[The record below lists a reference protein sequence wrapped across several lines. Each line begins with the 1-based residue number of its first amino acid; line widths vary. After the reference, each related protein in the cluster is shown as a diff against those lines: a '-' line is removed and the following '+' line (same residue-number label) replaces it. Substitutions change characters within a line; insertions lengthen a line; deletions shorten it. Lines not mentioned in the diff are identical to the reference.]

1 MFIRL
6 KKTLTAHSWL
16 NNNTESMQEIIEAI
30 DRDLLEKELTSERF
44 VKPTNSGNNEI
55 YIVSYHNAPNVTR
68 EIGRL
73 REITF
78 RDAGGGTGYDCDLD
92 EFDTDEENPFYQLLV
107 WDPRER
113 EIIGGYRFI
122 HGKTLKR
129 KSDGRINTPTSELFG
144 LSDRFVEEF
153 LPHTIELGRS
163 FVQPNYQPTV
173 NLRKG
178 MYALDNIWNGL
189 GAILIQNPDVKYYFG
204 KITMYPQYN
213 VEARDLILYFLRK
226 YFGDKNKLVYPLEP
240 LVINTQDSFLSGF
253 FDGGSY
259 EKDYKIL
266 VQQVRQ
272 RNENIPPLVNAYM
285 NLSAT
290 MLFFGTSLNPGF
302 GDVEESGILVTL
314 EDVYD
319 FKKDRHLSM
328 PT

>member
-1 MFIRL
+1 
-6 KKTLTAHSWL
+6 
-16 NNNTESMQEIIEAI
+16 MQEVIEAI
-30 DRDLLEKELTSERF
+30 DRDLLEKELTPDKF
-44 VKPTNSGNNEI
+44 VKRTNSGNNEI
-55 YIVSYHNAPNVTR
+55 FIVSHLNSPNITR

-78 RDAGGGTGYDCDLD
+78 RDAGGGTGLDCDLD
-92 EFDTDEENPFYQLLV
+92 EFDLDEENPFQQLFV

-129 KSDGRINTPTSELFG
+129 HENGRIDTPTSELFH
-144 LSDRFVEEF
+144 LSEKFIEQY

-163 FVQPNYQPTV
+163 FVQPSYQPTV

-189 GAILIQNPDVKYYFG
+189 GAILNLNPDVKYYFG

-213 VEARDLILYFLRK
+213 IEARDLILYFLKK
-226 YFGDKNKLVYPLEP
+226 YFGDKNQLVYPHKQ
-240 LVINTQDSFLSGF
+240 LVIDTPESYMAEQFV
-253 FDGGSY
+253 GGSY
-259 EKDYKIL
+259 DKDYKIL
-266 VQQVRQ
+266 VHLVRE
-272 RNENIPPLVNAYM
+272 RHENIPPLVNAYM
-285 NLSAT
+285 NLSST

-314 EDVYD
+314 DDIYE
-319 FKKDRHLSM
+319 FKKERHLSM
-328 PT
+328 PL

>member
-1 MFIRL
+1 
-6 KKTLTAHSWL
+6 
-16 NNNTESMQEIIEAI
+16 MQEIIDAV
-30 DRDLLEKELTSERF
+30 DRSLIEKELTPERF
-44 VKPTNSGNNEI
+44 VKQTNSGSNEI
-55 YIVSYHNAPNVTR
+55 YIVSYQNAPNTVK

-78 RDAGGGTGYDCDLD
+78 RDAGGGTGLDCDLD
-92 EFDTDEENPFYQLLV
+92 EFDMEEENPFLQLFV
-107 WDPRER
+107 WDPREK

-122 HGKTLKR
+122 HGKTLSRHK
-129 KSDGRINTPTSELFG
+129 DGHINTPTSELFH
-144 LSDRFVEEF
+144 LSEKFIEEY
-153 LPHTIELGRS
+153 LPYTIELGRS

-204 KITMYPQYN
+204 KITMYPHYN
-213 VEARDLILYFLRK
+213 VEARDLILYFLQK
-226 YFGDKNKLVYPLEP
+226 YFSDNHNLVYPHEP
-240 LVINTQDSFLSGF
+240 LGLETPLDFLSAQF
-253 FDGGSY
+253 TGGSY

-266 VQQVRQ
+266 VQLVRQ
-272 RNENIPPLVNAYM
+272 RHENIPPLVNAYM
-285 NLSAT
+285 NLSST

-314 EDVYD
+314 DDVYD

-328 PT
+328 PPTV

>member
-1 MFIRL
+1 
-6 KKTLTAHSWL
+6 
-16 NNNTESMQEIIEAI
+16 MQEIIEAV
-30 DRDLLEKELTSERF
+30 DRRLLEKELTPQRF
-44 VKPTNSGNNEI
+44 VKTTNSGNNEI
-55 YIVSYHNAPNVTR
+55 YIVSHNDSPNITR

-78 RDAGGGTGYDCDLD
+78 RDAGGGTGLECDLD
-92 EFDTDEENPFYQLLV
+92 EFDLDEENPFYQLLV
-107 WDPRER
+107 WDPREK

-129 KSDGRINTPTSELFG
+129 NNDGTINTPTSELFH
-144 LSDRFVEEF
+144 LSDKFIEEY
-153 LPHTIELGRS
+153 LPGTIELGRS

-213 VEARDLILYFLRK
+213 IEARDLILYFLQQ
-226 YFGDKNKLVYPLEP
+226 YFGDKSNLVYPHEKLE
-240 LVINTQDSFLSGF
+240 IKTSEAFLAKQFHSGT
-253 FDGGSY
+253 Y
-259 EKDYKIL
+259 EKDYKTL
-266 VQQVRQ
+266 VQLVRQ
-272 RNENIPPLVNAYM
+272 RHENIPPLVNAYM
-285 NLSAT
+285 NLSST

-314 EDVYD
+314 DDIYD
-319 FKKDRHLSM
+319 FKKDRHLST
-328 PT
+328 PL

>member
-1 MFIRL
+1 
-6 KKTLTAHSWL
+6 
-16 NNNTESMQEIIEAI
+16 MQEIIDAV
-30 DRDLLEKELTSERF
+30 DRNLLEKELTPERF

-55 YIVSYHNAPNVTR
+55 YIVSCHNAPNVTR

-78 RDAGGGTGYDCDLD
+78 RDAGGGTGLDCDLD
-92 EFDTDEENPFYQLLV
+92 EFDLEEENPFSQLLV
-107 WDPRER
+107 WDPREK

-129 KSDGRINTPTSELFG
+129 HADGRINTPTSELFH
-144 LSDRFVEEF
+144 LSEKFIEEY

-163 FVQPNYQPTV
+163 FVQPMYQPTV

-178 MYALDNIWNGL
+178 MFALDNIWNGL

-204 KITMYPQYN
+204 KITMYPHYN
-213 VEARDLILYFLRK
+213 IEARDFILFFLKK
-226 YFGDKNKLVYPLEP
+226 YFGDKKNLVYPYEP
-240 LVINTQDSFLSGF
+240 LVINTPESLLDST

-259 EKDYKIL
+259 DKDYKIL

-272 RNENIPPLVNAYM
+272 HRENIPPLVNAYM
-285 NLSAT
+285 NLSET

-302 GDVEESGILVTL
+302 GEVEESGILVTL
-314 EDVYD
+314 DDIYD

>member
-1 MFIRL
+1 
-6 KKTLTAHSWL
+6 
-16 NNNTESMQEIIEAI
+16 MQEIIEPI
-30 DRDLLEKELTSERF
+30 DRSLLEKELTPAAF

-55 YIVSYHNAPNVTR
+55 YIVSHLNSPNLTR

-78 RDAGGGTGYDCDLD
+78 RDAGGGTGLDCDLD
-92 EFDTDEENPFYQLLV
+92 EFDLDEENPFLQLFV
-107 WDPRER
+107 WDPREK

-129 KSDGRINTPTSELFG
+129 HKDGHINTPTSELFH
-144 LSDRFVEEF
+144 LSDSFIENY

-204 KITMYPQYN
+204 KITMYPHYN
-213 VEARDLILYFLRK
+213 IEARDFILYFLRK
-226 YFGDKNKLVYPLEP
+226 YFGDKKNLVYPHEP
-240 LVINTQDSFLSGF
+240 LVIQTPENILSEAF
-253 FDGGSY
+253 IGGTY

-266 VQQVRQ
+266 VQLVRQ
-272 RNENIPPLVNAYM
+272 RHENIPPLVNAYM
-285 NLSAT
+285 NLSST

-314 EDVYD
+314 DDVYE
-319 FKKDRHLSM
+319 FKKERHLSN
-328 PT
+328 PV

>member
-1 MFIRL
+1 MN
-6 KKTLTAHSWL
+6 A
-16 NNNTESMQEIIEAI
+16 MQEIIEAV
-30 DRDLLEKELTSERF
+30 DRSLIEKELTPERF

-55 YIVSYHNAPNVTR
+55 YIVTYQNAPNTVR

-78 RDAGGGTGYDCDLD
+78 RDAGGGTGLDCDLD
-92 EFDTDEENPFYQLLV
+92 EFDIEEENPFQQLFV

-129 KSDGRINTPTSELFG
+129 HKDGHINTPTSELFH
-144 LSDRFVEEF
+144 LSEKFIEEY

-204 KITMYPQYN
+204 KITMYPHYN

-226 YFGDKNKLVYPLEP
+226 YFSDKNNLVYPHEPIALETP
-240 LVINTQDSFLSGF
+240 IEFLAGQF
-253 FDGGSY
+253 TGGSY

-266 VQQVRQ
+266 VQLVRQ
-272 RNENIPPLVNAYM
+272 RHENIPPLVNAYM
-285 NLSAT
+285 NLSST

-314 EDVYD
+314 DDVYD
-319 FKKDRHLSM
+319 FKKERHLSM
-328 PT
+328 PSL